1 MFFKYASF
9 TEGHIVSLL
18 RACLENGCGSLRS
31 CISPLQRKNCTPFLG
46 KPVFLLAAARLVGNG
61 HLQQSG
67 IEKRVQD
74 LVPKLGAVGPFGY
87 FHQIADGSRFPAL
100 VQDFDLV
107 PT

>member
-1 MFFKYASF
+1 M
-9 TEGHIVSLL
+9 
-18 RACLENGCGSLRS
+18 
-31 CISPLQRKNCTPFLG
+31 PFLR
-46 KPVFLLAAARLVGNG
+46 KQVFLLAAARLVGDG

-74 LVPKLGAVGPFGY
+74 LVPKLGTVGPFGY
-87 FHQIADGSRFPAL
+87 FHQIADGPLFLAL